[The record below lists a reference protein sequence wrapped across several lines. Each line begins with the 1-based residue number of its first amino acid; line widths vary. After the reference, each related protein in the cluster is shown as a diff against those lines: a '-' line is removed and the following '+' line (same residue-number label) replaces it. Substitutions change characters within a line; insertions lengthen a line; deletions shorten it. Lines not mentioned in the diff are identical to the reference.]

1 MKKKDEVAY
10 SRALVPKYNTIYK
23 IIIFILIV
31 IIIILV
37 GIYLGFIKLNNST
50 NNEENSEPTETGVD
64 VNELIFNDNI
74 DEFKIG
80 KTQMKID
87 YIDNCTYTVSY
98 PEIGIEEIDEEIK
111 KYARELKNAF
121 IETYRN
127 PNDSENTF
135 SENVDYRSSIESGD
149 KFNLVLIDVIV
160 KNATE
165 TLSKHE
171 YTHVF
176 DLNSGIEINKVKNE
190 VNEVDNIEIAKTELV
205 PLESTVNEDVKIIFS
220 GDIIKYA
227 IANVNIR
234 KEKSTNSPKL
244 DLLYDGEAIEVHESD
259 DEWETVVYKGELA
272 YVKAGYLSRRK
283 LLHKD
288 IDIEIVDRGIDPS
301 KPMVALTYDDGPN
314 PISTPRI
321 LDTLEKYGVVAT
333 FFDLGQL
340 VNTYPDIVRREE
352 HIGCEVGSHTYSHK
366 NLNTLTDEQIQT
378 EIKKSELAFEKALGH
393 NVKLLRPPYGNANLK
408 VKENVEY
415 PLIKWNV
422 DSLDWKS
429 RNKDK
434 ILKQIRQRVNYDGD
448 IILMHSIYGSTADAT
463 EVLVPELIEQG
474 YQLVT
479 VSELAFYRGNSVL
492 KTGMDYTDFRRK

>member
-1 MKKKDEVAY
+1 
-10 SRALVPKYNTIYK
+10 
-23 IIIFILIV
+23 
-31 IIIILV
+31 
-37 GIYLGFIKLNNST
+37 
-50 NNEENSEPTETGVD
+50 
-64 VNELIFNDNI
+64 
-74 DEFKIG
+74 
-80 KTQMKID
+80 
-87 YIDNCTYTVSY
+87 
-98 PEIGIEEIDEEIK
+98 
-111 KYARELKNAF
+111 
-121 IETYRN
+121 
-127 PNDSENTF
+127 
-135 SENVDYRSSIESGD
+135 
-149 KFNLVLIDVIV
+149 
-160 KNATE
+160 
-165 TLSKHE
+165 
-171 YTHVF
+171 
-176 DLNSGIEINKVKNE
+176 
-190 VNEVDNIEIAKTELV
+190 
-205 PLESTVNEDVKIIFS
+205 
-220 GDIIKYA
+220 
-227 IANVNIR
+227 
-234 KEKSTNSPKL
+234 
-244 DLLYDGEAIEVHESD
+244 
-259 DEWETVVYKGELA
+259 
-272 YVKAGYLSRRK
+272 
-283 LLHKD
+283 
-288 IDIEIVDRGIDPS
+288 
-301 KPMVALTYDDGPN
+301 MVALTYDDGPN